1 MADNRGVMIK
11 LSERGAE
18 EDVKEEILLYS
29 VLAKETAKRSD
40 LKLIDAVIENY
51 LRTTFDI
58 QVDFDLPDAL
68 DRLIADGIVR
78 EDPDGTLHTLPP
90 TEAARH
96 LDAKWDR
103 FLDDLPDGATQ
114 EGLELDAEEFPLL

>member
-1 MADNRGVMIK
+1 VEK
-11 LSERGAE
+11 
-18 EDVKEEILLYS
+18 
-29 VLAKETAKRSD
+29 
-40 LKLIDAVIENY
+40 Y
-51 LRTTFDI
+51 LRSTFDV

-78 EDPDGTLHTLPP
+78 EDADGTLHTLPP
-90 TEAARH
+90 AEAARV
-96 LDAKWDR
+96 LDVKWDR

>member
-1 MADNRGVMIK
+1 
-11 LSERGAE
+11 
-18 EDVKEEILLYS
+18 VKEEILLYS

-40 LKLIDAVIENY
+40 LKLIDAAVEKY
-51 LRTTFDI
+51 LKTTFDI

-68 DRLIADGIVR
+68 ERLIADGIVR
-78 EDPDGTLHTLPP
+78 EDADGTLHTLPP
-90 TEAARH
+90 IEAARH

-103 FLDDLPDGATQ
+103 FLDDLPDGTIQ